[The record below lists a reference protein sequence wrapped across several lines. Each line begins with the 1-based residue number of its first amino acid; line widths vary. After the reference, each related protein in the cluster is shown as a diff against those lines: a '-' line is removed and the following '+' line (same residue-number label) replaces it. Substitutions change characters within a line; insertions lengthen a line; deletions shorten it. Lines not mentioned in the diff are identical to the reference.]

1 MFFRSKGKLKKEF
14 DEKLVHLLKETK
26 EDLQQAKVLEELVD
40 DYDLDLI
47 AQRKM
52 AESIH
57 FYLFKEA
64 RIRRVLIKW
73 WLKGYRSR
81 AENIDLRIMI

>member
-14 DEKLVHLLKETK
+14 DDKLVHLIKETK
-26 EDLQQAKVLEELVD
+26 EDLQQAKIIEELLD
-40 DYDLDLI
+40 DYDLELI
-47 AQRKM
+47 AQRKV

-64 RIRRVLIKW
+64 RIRRVLIK
-73 WLKGYRSR
+73 
-81 AENIDLRIMI
+81 

>member
-14 DEKLVHLLKETK
+14 DDKLVNLMKETK
-26 EDLQQAKVLEELVD
+26 EDLQQAKIIEELMD
-40 DYDLDLI
+40 DYDLSVI
-47 AQRKM
+47 AQRKT

-64 RIRRVLIKW
+64 RIRKVLIK
-73 WLKGYRSR
+73 
-81 AENIDLRIMI
+81 

>member
-1 MFFRSKGKLKKEF
+1 MFFRSKRKLKKEF
-14 DEKLVHLLKETK
+14 DDKLVSLIKETK
-26 EDLQQAKVLEELVD
+26 EDLQQAKLIEDLLD

-47 AQRKM
+47 AQRKA

-64 RIRRVLIKW
+64 RIRKVLIK
-73 WLKGYRSR
+73 
-81 AENIDLRIMI
+81 